1 MQACCLADL
10 CHAVPC
16 CAPPSQC
23 HPPAPAPPPPPPF
36 SSPLC
41 PPERLFPFLPAGFL
55 LLVLSPVGQGGPN
68 PPPEE
73 APGNLAGTKK
83 TPPNLTLTENIL
95 PSPPSPPPQ
104 GSNIQRLSGD
114 LPVVITH
121 DHLSP
126 PQQVPQ
132 VVRLQ
137 HQPPPSLAP
146 RPHQRPSVPRPTQIV
161 RITSPSNFS
170 STLKTTS
177 PAPTV
182 PPTTPRTVIT
192 LLSNSVEDVEV
203 VYPSN
208 SFQEEEPSTATE
220 QTSFSSFPSRESIS
234 GPNPEDF
241 PIISLIDQGHNYY
254 DEVFHLGTPLSQS
267 SVVNP
272 YYSPEEFRYNQV

>member
-1 MQACCLADL
+1 M
-10 CHAVPC
+10 
-16 CAPPSQC
+16 
-23 HPPAPAPPPPPPF
+23 
-36 SSPLC
+36 
-41 PPERLFPFLPAGFL
+41 
-55 LLVLSPVGQGGPN
+55 
-68 PPPEE
+68 
-73 APGNLAGTKK
+73 
-83 TPPNLTLTENIL
+83 
-95 PSPPSPPPQ
+95 
-104 GSNIQRLSGD
+104 
-114 LPVVITH
+114 
-121 DHLSP
+121 
-126 PQQVPQ
+126 
-132 VVRLQ
+132 
-137 HQPPPSLAP
+137 
-146 RPHQRPSVPRPTQIV
+146 PRPTQIV

-182 PPTTPRTVIT
+182 PLTTPRTVIT

-272 YYSPEEFRYNQV
+272 YYSPEEFRYNQVK